1 MQQTPPPTDNVGISL
16 PAVHPDFGHAAV
28 IWEPRPTLEDEAFTA
43 QTIERMTQYA
53 AAASRSPMI
62 RQVALL
68 AAGNHT
74 SQASQAGGVWKWIR
88 DRVRFRTDEETARPI
103 AADPEN
109 TEVLIPPEHL
119 LRMERPAG
127 DCDDFSMLAAA
138 MLLALGIPASFRTVA
153 ADPATERYSHVYVIA
168 HTAEGR
174 LPLDC
179 SHGRFPGWEVRALGK
194 ARDWRIE
201 EQMGLGNFEMLA
213 DLAAGNGAKV
223 SSINWNNIIET
234 SVGATASIL
243 KNRYGQ
249 PNIAPG
255 TYIDNS
261 KGVMYRQPAGAS
273 DLAFPGIAVNTGGGS
288 SSLLLLGVAAVALVL
303 LVKK

>member
-1 MQQTPPPTDNVGISL
+1 VGISL
-16 PAVHPDFGHAAV
+16 PAVHPDFGQAAV

-43 QTIERMTQYA
+43 QTIERMSQYA
-53 AAASRSPMI
+53 AAAARSPMI
-62 RQVALL
+62 RQAALM
-68 AAGNHT
+68 AASGHT
-74 SQASQAGGVWKWIR
+74 SQASQAGGIWKWIR

-119 LRMERPAG
+119 LRMAQPSG
-127 DCDDFSMLAAA
+127 DCDDFSMLAAS

-153 ADPATERYSHVYVIA
+153 ADPATDRYSHVYVIA
-168 HTAEGR
+168 HTAEGT

-201 EQMGLGNFEMLA
+201 EQMGLGAIDWN
-213 DLAAGNGAKV
+213 
-223 SSINWNNIIET
+223 SIVKT
-234 SVGATASIL
+234 SVEATSSIL

-249 PNIAPG
+249 PNVNPG
-255 TYIDNS
+255 TYVDAS
-261 KGVMYRQPAGAS
+261 RGVMYRQPAGAS
-273 DLAFPGIAVNTGGGS
+273 DLAFPGIAVNAGSGGT
-288 SSLLLLGVAAVALVL
+288 SSLLLLGVAAVVIVL